1 MPETIKQAAVSAPIF
16 FHSAPCRCEKDK
28 RAYIEQKE
36 HYRKSVII
44 HALHVAIGII
54 AQPLFLRL
62 YFSLSVCLTFWEKRD
77 EQIDN
82 STYTQGI

>member
-1 MPETIKQAAVSAPIF
+1 MPETIKQVRLFLLQSSFIPLHVVARQKSIY
-16 FHSAPCRCEKDK
+16 RTK
-28 RAYIEQKE
+28 RALPEICY
-36 HYRKSVII
+36 YPG
-44 HALHVAIGII
+44 LHVAIGII

-62 YFSLSVCLTFWEKRD
+62 YFSLPVCFTFWEKRD

>member
-1 MPETIKQAAVSAPIF
+1 MPETIKQVRLFLLQSSFIPLHVVA
-16 FHSAPCRCEKDK
+16 KK
-28 RAYIEQKE
+28 TKE
-36 HYRKSVII
+36 HIPEICYYPG
-44 HALHVAIGII
+44 LHVAIGII

-62 YFSLSVCLTFWEKRD
+62 YFSLPVCFTFWEKRD